1 MSPPQKANQ
10 YFMMRFCLL
19 KFCMHKITKNLHI
32 TLVPV
37 KEFATR
43 VRFSVRK
50 KLVCCSVGFIAFCKT
65 SPIGLQKESFRT
77 SKGVLSACKTNPF
90 AQPCKWTFYCADI
103 QRFFETICDCVDL
116 PSSKAIRQINRPRPK
131 KPNSKLSRAF
141 GLSVSVTNAPQRLP
155 NNRLISIR
163 RVSVPSRTKNRT
175 RATAT
180 QVAIQRRTRMAVCA
194 QSCISIR
201 AITRSEKPS
210 SGSASWR

>member
-37 KEFATR
+37 KEFASRTC
-43 VRFSVRK
+43 FSVRK
-50 KLVCCSVGFIAFCKT
+50 KLVCCSVGFKAFCKT
-65 SPIGLQKESFRT
+65 SPIALQKESFRT

-90 AQPCKWTFYCADI
+90 ARLFGRFFYCVEA
-103 QRFFETICDCVDL
+103 QRLFEMICDCVGF
-116 PSSKAIRQINRPRPK
+116 PSSKASRQINRPRPK
-131 KPNSKLSRAF
+131 KPNNKLSKAF

-155 NNRLISIR
+155 NNRLISRQRASI
-163 RVSVPSRTKNRT
+163 PSRAKNRT
-175 RATAT
+175 RATVTQAAT
-180 QVAIQRRTRMAVCA
+180 QRRMRMAVCA